1 MTPRIK
7 KAAETKE
14 PTPRTTEKETI
25 LGDRKPLAFDTTRQL
40 EILPPV
46 PARINVT
53 AVSLCRCS
61 LSYRFDFSGAPAKL
75 HTPPQPNLSLS
86 YADGR
91 GK

>member
-1 MTPRIK
+1 MILRIK

-25 LGDRKPLAFDTTRQL
+25 LGSRKPLAFDTKRQL

-53 AVSLCRCS
+53 AVSLCRWF
-61 LSYRFDFSGAPAKL
+61 LSYHFYFSSAPAKL

-86 YADGR
+86 YTDGR